1 MKKLFFS
8 MFVAVVTLTLW
19 SCGNTNTPSAV
30 AEKAVKCIQKADYE
44 GYVDL
49 MNLKKTD
56 EGNNEK
62 EQLVALLREKG
73 TKAMEKKQG
82 LKSYEVLSEEI
93 SEDGKSAT
101 VKMKMVYGD
110 GSEDTQDLKLVKNDH
125 GKMTLPHDNASYMV
139 SRNILLSE

>member
-1 MKKLFFS
+1 
-8 MFVAVVTLTLW
+8 
-19 SCGNTNTPSAV
+19 
-30 AEKAVKCIQKADYE
+30 
-44 GYVDL
+44 

-56 EGNNEK
+56 EGNNET

-110 GSEDTQDLKLVKNDH
+110 GSEDTQDLKLVKNDDGDWRLTM
-125 GKMTLPHDNASYMV
+125 GK
-139 SRNILLSE
+139 

>member
-1 MKKLFFS
+1 
-8 MFVAVVTLTLW
+8 
-19 SCGNTNTPSAV
+19 
-30 AEKAVKCIQKADYE
+30 
-44 GYVDL
+44 

-93 SEDGKSAT
+93 SEDGNSAT

-110 GSEDTQDLKLVKNDH
+110 GSEDTQDLKLFKNDDGDWRLTM
-125 GKMTLPHDNASYMV
+125 GK
-139 SRNILLSE
+139 

>member
-8 MFVAVVTLTLW
+8 MFVAVVALTLW
-19 SCGNTNTPSAV
+19 SCGSANTPSAV
-30 AEKAVKCIQKADYE
+30 AEKAAKCIQNADYE

-49 MNLKKTD
+49 LDLKKSD
-56 EGNNEK
+56 GNDSEK

-82 LKSYEVLSEEI
+82 LKSYEVLSEQI

-101 VKMKMVYGD
+101 VELKMVYGD
-110 GSEDTQDLKLVKNDH
+110 GSEDTQKMKLVKNDNGDWKLTM
-125 GKMTLPHDNASYMV
+125 GK
-139 SRNILLSE
+139 

>member
-1 MKKLFFS
+1 M
-8 MFVAVVTLTLW
+8 
-19 SCGNTNTPSAV
+19 
-30 AEKAVKCIQKADYE
+30 
-44 GYVDL
+44 DL
-49 MNLKKTD
+49 MNLKKSD

-93 SEDGKSAT
+93 SEDGNSAT

-110 GSEDTQDLKLVKNDH
+110 GSEDTQDLKLVKNDDGDWRLTM
-125 GKMTLPHDNASYMV
+125 GK
-139 SRNILLSE
+139 